1 MPRNRNNDFTE
12 SDKDEYKRL
21 ARNVKSKLGRIKKN
35 HGIDLTSK
43 IKIPKFAEFEDRESF
58 EFWKSEMKDVTRRNN
73 KNYQFRTNRFGLTIS
88 EIDVQNIE
96 NMIDKYNRK
105 VEEVMS
111 KLNAK
116 ETIERG
122 EKTGQTAEQ
131 QARMLTRINDI
142 YRPIEPFDFDST
154 KFMNSDDVY
163 KYVENLM
170 KLSDEYNFDQRQETF
185 KDNLIRSIEGTFSDP
200 EITRELVERLRAI
213 RADHFLEMYYTFNE
227 FSFNN
232 WDSEGQ
238 LMTAEEDNVAI
249 LMSYVDLYE
258 QGKLDFFSTQDKFYR
273 G

>member
-1 MPRNRNNDFTE
+1 MPRDRNNDLTQ

-21 ARNVKSKLGRIKKN
+21 VKNVKSKLGRIKKN
-35 HGIDLTSK
+35 HGIDLSERVN
-43 IKIPKFAEFEDRESF
+43 IPRFSEFPDKESF
-58 EFWKSEMKDVTRRNN
+58 NFWKKDMKEVTRRNN
-73 KNYQFRTNRFGLTIS
+73 KNFQFRTNQYGLTIS
-88 EIDVQNIE
+88 ETDVQNIE
-96 NMIDKYNRK
+96 NMIEKYNKK
-105 VEEVMS
+105 VAEVMT

-116 ETIERG
+116 ETVERG
-122 EKTGQTAEQ
+122 IKTGQTAQE
-131 QARMLTRINDI
+131 QARIQARVKDI
-142 YRPIEPFDFDST
+142 YRPIEPFDFNSS

-170 KLSDEYNFDQRQETF
+170 RLSDEYNFDQRQEIF

-200 EITRELVERLRAI
+200 EITRDLVERLRRI

-249 LMSYVDLYE
+249 LESYVDLYE
-258 QGKLDFFSTQDKFYR
+258 QGKLDFFSTQDKNYR